1 MRGLRNAFDAWSESL
16 KCSPRERRRAWK
28 LASLACG
35 RGNGRLDRVSGRG
48 VRGRGGDEEET
59 DLHRG
64 LVRSSRDGR
73 DPKLGECVEPHVRRR
88 SRTLYLAALLPLALL
103 VRRRSSGLGLL
114 GVAVRRRLRGGAVWR
129 WRGGRR
135 APALGVRGGR
145 GSGRVGGRGGKVDAD
160 EGGRAARGGAFDAVQ
175 GGGRWCWQIG

>member
-114 GVAVRRRLRGGAVWR
+114 GVAVAVDC
-129 WRGGRR
+129 
-135 APALGVRGGR
+135 
-145 GSGRVGGRGGKVDAD
+145 GRGGLAL
-160 EGGRAARGGAFDAVQ
+160 EGGTTSPCAWCAGWERVGASWRT
-175 GGGRWCWQIG
+175 RWEG